1 MRWGVEGE
9 YRLIKSKLQLES
21 FSCKT
26 ELPIRQDF
34 FAVAYMDSLASADCW
49 EAEAIAE
56 ESRIGK
62 FNKHPRRINKT
73 QLISILS
80 DNFIRLLRIA
90 ASRLAEEAAKMIRQ
104 MSKETVAWDPK
115 QPGCE
120 RKNPRRR
127 RKYSINYKPAF

>member
-1 MRWGVEGE
+1 MRWGVEGGH
-9 YRLIKSKLQLES
+9 RPVKSKLQLES

-26 ELPIRQDF
+26 ELPIRRDF

-49 EAEAIAE
+49 EAIAE
-56 ESRIGK
+56 EDRAGK
-62 FNKHPRRINKT
+62 FNKHLRRTDKT
-73 QLISILS
+73 QPLSIIS
-80 DNFIRLLRIA
+80 DNFISLLRTA

-115 QPGCE
+115 QPGSE

>member
-9 YRLIKSKLQLES
+9 CRPVKSKLQLES
-21 FSCKT
+21 FSCKA
-26 ELPIRQDF
+26 ELPIRRDF
-34 FAVAYMDSLASADCW
+34 FAVAYMDSLASAAYW

-80 DNFIRLLRIA
+80 DNFIR
-90 ASRLAEEAAKMIRQ
+90 
-104 MSKETVAWDPK
+104 P
-115 QPGCE
+115 
-120 RKNPRRR
+120 
-127 RKYSINYKPAF
+127 